1 MKIDLDQA
9 VQTAEELLSALKELN
24 GAEPDDARNWM
35 ARQQRAEITRQ
46 LLYLAHLGDRARV
59 EIMDAY
65 HGYKKDHSPGAGGE
79 PASE

>member
-1 MKIDLDQA
+1 MRIDLDRA
-9 VQTAEELLSALKELN
+9 VQTAEELLAELRELN
-24 GAEPDDARNWM
+24 GAEPDDAPTRV
-35 ARQQRAEITRQ
+35 ARRQRGEITRQ

-65 HGYKKDHSPGAGGE
+65 HDYKNQDVRTGGE